1 MRLHVGTTP
10 WVLEGGLSIARQAK
24 IAESLGFESFWLPE
38 NHLTQPFSLPDPL
51 MMLAAAA
58 ALTTRIQLATTSYL
72 LPLRAPLAAAEQI
85 AALDNLSDGRLL
97 LGLGRGFDPDTLAA
111 FGVEQSKKR
120 AMFSAHLDT
129 ILSLLKGEPVP
140 GCEGDRRLSPTPVQR
155 PYPSMVVAAFGPKA
169 IEQAGS
175 LGLPYLAS
183 PAESSISLEDK
194 YREHRAAC
202 AAHGH
207 TPPSMVPVM
216 RTVFI
221 SEDTLM
227 LQRARELIA
236 KERRLRRIEQE
247 PNATID
253 EIACVGTGDEVRAR
267 IETLQDR
274 LGMTHFIAS
283 RIRLQGMDEASMRV
297 SMEALSELVGEVS

>member
-85 AALDNLSDGRLL
+85 AALDNLCDGRLL
-97 LGLGRGFDPDTLAA
+97 LGLGRGFDPDTFAA
-111 FGVEQSKKR
+111 FGVEQSNKR
-120 AMFSAHLDT
+120 AMFSAHLEA

-140 GCEGDRRLSPTPVQR
+140 GCEAHRRLSPRPKQR
-155 PYPSMVVAAFGPKA
+155 PHPPMVVAAFGPKA

-183 PAESSISLEDK
+183 PAESTSSLEDK

-202 AAHGH
+202 RVHGH
-207 TPPSMVPVM
+207 EPPSMVPVM

-221 SEDTLM
+221 SEDKLM

-236 KERRLRRIEQE
+236 KERRLRRIEPE
-247 PNATID
+247 PNAMID

-267 IETLQDR
+267 IEALQDR

-283 RIRLQGMDEASMRV
+283 RIRLQAMDEASMRA
-297 SMEALSELVGEVS
+297 SMEALSALLAS

>member
-1 MRLHVGTTP
+1 VTLHVGTTP
-10 WVLEGGLSIARQAK
+10 WVWERGLSIPRQAK

-85 AALDNLSDGRLL
+85 AALDNLCDGRLL

-111 FGVEQSKKR
+111 FGVKQSHKR
-120 AMFSAHLDT
+120 AMFSAHLAS
-129 ILSLLKGEPVP
+129 IVSLLRGEAVP
-140 GCEGDRRLSPTPVQR
+140 GCGEDRQLSPLPVQR
-155 PYPSMVVAAFGPKA
+155 PHPPMVVAAFGPKA

-175 LGLPYLAS
+175 FGLPYLAS
-183 PAESSISLEDK
+183 PAESASSLERK

-202 AAHGH
+202 RAHGYE
-207 TPPSMVPVM
+207 PPSMVPVM

-221 SEDTLM
+221 SDDKL
-227 LQRARELIA
+227 LLKRARELIA
-236 KERRLRRIEQE
+236 RQRITRRVAQE
-247 PNATID
+247 EAATVD
-253 EIACVGTGDEVRAR
+253 EIACVGPGSEVRAQ
-267 IETLQDR
+267 IEMLRER

-283 RIRLQGMDEASMRV
+283 RIRLQGMGEASMRA
-297 SMEALSELVGEVS
+297 SMEALSKLFAS